1 MDCETRLVTPLQST
15 RYGQSESAL
24 IENLKILAVIQ
35 PQQVAATDLL
45 ALASEASFKIVFTAG
60 GRGQVP
66 TAVWNSAH
74 VVFWREL

>member
-1 MDCETRLVTPLQST
+1 MDCETRLVTTTQST

-35 PQQVAATDLL
+35 PEALGAADLQ
-45 ALASEASFKIVFTAG
+45 ALASEATFKIVFTAG

-66 TAVWNSAH
+66 TVVWRSAH
-74 VVFWREL
+74 VVFWREI